1 MSKYQDEYGASSV
14 TLDKLLVNN
23 EEVIWSGKPKR
34 FAFIFNKAMT
44 LLPMA
49 LLWLAFDSFF
59 IIIMTKSGAFS
70 ALSSPMFIVF
80 IVAFFV
86 IHLFPV
92 WMWVANI
99 LTAGKRWQ
107 NTEYAVTDRRMIIIT
122 GFVNMNVDSV
132 FYTDITNVSL
142 KYSLF
147 DKILG
152 VGDIYFDMIN
162 GSRCFLDLSDAEEI
176 YTRVQ
181 KIVMDIQT
189 DIHYP
194 NNLRPDVNNGYNTSY
209 RPDND

>member
-23 EEVIWSGKPKR
+23 EEVIWNGKPKR
-34 FAFIFNKAMT
+34 FAFIFNRVMT
-44 LLPMA
+44 LMPIA

-59 IIIMTKSGAFS
+59 IIMMSKSGAFS

-80 IVAFFV
+80 IIAFFV

-92 WMWVANI
+92 WMWVSEV
-99 LTAGKRWQ
+99 LTAEKRWQ

-132 FYTDITNVSL
+132 FYTDVTNVSL
-142 KYSLF
+142 RYSLF
-147 DKILG
+147 DKMLG

-162 GSRCFLDLSDAEEI
+162 GSRYFLDLSDAEEI

-194 NNLRPDVNNGYNTSY
+194 NDLRPDTNSGYTTSY
-209 RPDND
+209 RPE

>member
-1 MSKYQDEYGASSV
+1 MSKYQDKYGASSI

-34 FAFIFNKAMT
+34 FAFIFNKAMSYM
-44 LLPMA
+44 PIA
-49 LLWLAFDSFF
+49 ILWLAFDSFF
-59 IIIMTKSGAFS
+59 IYMLSKSGAFS
-70 ALSSPMFIVF
+70 ALSSPMFIIF
-80 IVAFFV
+80 IVAFLV

-92 WMWVANI
+92 WLWVSNI
-99 LTAGKRWQ
+99 ITAGKRWQ

-122 GFVNMNVDSV
+122 GFLNMNVDSV

-147 DKILG
+147 DKMLG
-152 VGDIYFDMIN
+152 VGDIYFDMVN
-162 GSRCFLDLSDAEEI
+162 NASRCFLDLSDAQEI
-176 YTRVQ
+176 YLKVQ

-194 NNLRPDVNNGYNTSY
+194 NDLRPETNSGYNTSY
-209 RPDND
+209 RPD